1 MNPDRWKQINE
12 VFHAALDLPS
22 PEREAYLDEVCAT
35 DADLRSEV
43 SSLLVAHAAS
53 SVFDRPAYESASALL
68 GEDVADPLLG
78 NQLGPYRVVSTLGRG
93 GMGVVYLGQDTRLQ
107 RPVAIKALPSEFTGD
122 DHFRARL
129 RQEAMTTAALSH
141 PGIATVYALE
151 EIDLHLY
158 LVSEYVAGETL
169 REMLADGPLPL
180 EMLLDV
186 AVDVAAALAA
196 AHAGGVIHRDLKP
209 ENVMRTPAAVVKVLD
224 FGLARFEAVASA
236 GVDGDAVAEARLTR
250 SGAAI
255 GTPGYMSPEQ
265 LRGDRVDFR
274 TDHFSFGVVLYELV
288 TAQHPFEGA
297 DPMSTMARVLS
308 GEPEAVVE
316 LRSDCPPALASVISR
331 CLAKDA
337 SDRFASTGALVSQLE
352 AVRDAKAPLPVET
365 SDSRP
370 PQAGTAPERRSDP
383 VWWWRFHQ
391 LAVSGFYVLM
401 LVPLWFVRGSMEG
414 RARDVVFL
422 TAAAVVGWVC
432 NIRLHLVFTSTVYPL
447 ELAAQRHRTARL
459 RAWADAAFV
468 AVLLVAAGVIAPDD
482 ERLAAL
488 FLAVAVTIGVLGR
501 LIEPT
506 TTRAAFPSRSTGDH
520 TGSKD

>member
-12 VFHAALDLPS
+12 VFHAVLDLPS

-68 GEDVADPLLG
+68 GEDVPDPLLG

-122 DHFRARL
+122 DRFRARL

-250 SGAAI
+250 AGAAI

-265 LRGDRVDFR
+265 LRGGCRLQNRPLFLRCGALRARHRPAPFRRGRPDVDNGSR
-274 TDHFSFGVVLYELV
+274 TERGAPGSRRAAVRLSTGVGIRHL
-288 TAQHPFEGA
+288 
-297 DPMSTMARVLS
+297 SLS
-308 GEPEAVVE
+308 GE
-316 LRSDCPPALASVISR
+316 
-331 CLAKDA
+331 
-337 SDRFASTGALVSQLE
+337 
-352 AVRDAKAPLPVET
+352 
-365 SDSRP
+365 
-370 PQAGTAPERRSDP
+370 
-383 VWWWRFHQ
+383 
-391 LAVSGFYVLM
+391 
-401 LVPLWFVRGSMEG
+401 
-414 RARDVVFL
+414 
-422 TAAAVVGWVC
+422 
-432 NIRLHLVFTSTVYPL
+432 
-447 ELAAQRHRTARL
+447 
-459 RAWADAAFV
+459 
-468 AVLLVAAGVIAPDD
+468 
-482 ERLAAL
+482 
-488 FLAVAVTIGVLGR
+488 GR
-501 LIEPT
+501 L
-506 TTRAAFPSRSTGDH
+506 
-520 TGSKD
+520 

>member
-1 MNPDRWKQINE
+1 MNPDRWRQINE

-93 GMGVVYLGQDTRLQ
+93 GMGVVYLGQDTQLQ

-122 DHFRARL
+122 DRFRARL

-169 REMLADGPLPL
+169 RELLADGPLPL

-274 TDHFSFGVVLYELV
+274 TDHFFLRCGALRARHRPAPFRRGRPDVDNGSRTERGARGSRRAAVRLSAGVGIRHL
-288 TAQHPFEGA
+288 
-297 DPMSTMARVLS
+297 SLS
-308 GEPEAVVE
+308 GE
-316 LRSDCPPALASVISR
+316 
-331 CLAKDA
+331 
-337 SDRFASTGALVSQLE
+337 
-352 AVRDAKAPLPVET
+352 
-365 SDSRP
+365 
-370 PQAGTAPERRSDP
+370 
-383 VWWWRFHQ
+383 
-391 LAVSGFYVLM
+391 
-401 LVPLWFVRGSMEG
+401 
-414 RARDVVFL
+414 
-422 TAAAVVGWVC
+422 
-432 NIRLHLVFTSTVYPL
+432 
-447 ELAAQRHRTARL
+447 
-459 RAWADAAFV
+459 
-468 AVLLVAAGVIAPDD
+468 
-482 ERLAAL
+482 
-488 FLAVAVTIGVLGR
+488 GR
-501 LIEPT
+501 L
-506 TTRAAFPSRSTGDH
+506 
-520 TGSKD
+520 

>member
-1 MNPDRWKQINE
+1 MNPDRWRQINE

-122 DHFRARL
+122 DRFRARL

-169 REMLADGPLPL
+169 RELLADGPLPL

-236 GVDGDAVAEARLTR
+236 G
-250 SGAAI
+250 
-255 GTPGYMSPEQ
+255 
-265 LRGDRVDFR
+265 VDFR

-432 NIRLHLVFTSTVYPL
+432 NLRLHLVFTSTVYPL
-447 ELAAQRHRTARL
+447 ELAAQRHRTARP

-520 TGSKD
+520 ARPED